1 MPAHLAPGPWPASN
15 LTALA
20 PPQIREEIDKF
31 GIHVYQFPECDSDE
45 DEDFKQQDRELKV
58 SGLGWQ
64 RRELEVSLHGTKHPG
79 PTRWGKESFVWAVEP
94 LHLGWGGGVG
104 VGYSHS
110 CPHWLVQFGPRVVS
124 VSWSTCQDPKAQSW
138 PGLHP
143 DPAPQSSS
151 NGSRAEGSGL
161 MATSLCVPWLPEF

>member
-20 PPQIREEIDKF
+20 LPQIREEIDKF

-64 RRELEVSLHGTKHPG
+64 RREPEVSLHGTKHPG
-79 PTRWGKESFVWAVEP
+79 PTR
-94 LHLGWGGGVG
+94 
-104 VGYSHS
+104 
-110 CPHWLVQFGPRVVS
+110 
-124 VSWSTCQDPKAQSW
+124 
-138 PGLHP
+138 
-143 DPAPQSSS
+143 
-151 NGSRAEGSGL
+151 
-161 MATSLCVPWLPEF
+161 

>member
-1 MPAHLAPGPWPASN
+1 MPAHLAPDPWPASN

-94 LHLGWGGGVG
+94 LHLGWGGGWGWGTVTHVPTG
-104 VGYSHS
+104 LCSLGPV
-110 CPHWLVQFGPRVVS
+110 WLVCHGALARTQRHSPGQA
-124 VSWSTCQDPKAQSW
+124 STLTLLLSLLPMGHEQK
-138 PGLHP
+138 GL
-143 DPAPQSSS
+143 A
-151 NGSRAEGSGL
+151 
-161 MATSLCVPWLPEF
+161 